1 MAFLNESG
9 LTRYDGKLKGLIAGA
24 YSASATYDVGD
35 YCIHGGSLYKCTT
48 AIAAAEAWTSD
59 HWTKINLADE
69 IDAAKEDL
77 EKLKLDVADAYS
89 ASDAHAVGDYVVRN
103 SVLYRCTTAIG
114 SGGEMWNAAHWTTVN
129 IGDELVAIKAGIDLL
144 EEDLADEYSSSSTYA
159 VGDYCMKDGVLYRC
173 TTAISTAE
181 AWTSGHWTAAQV
193 GDELCDLKGSLTSI
207 QGQITA
213 NVETSTTA
221 SKAYSAGEYL
231 VLNGTLYRVALD
243 IQNGSTITI
252 GTNVIS
258 CNMGTELTALTKEI
272 SDNIEKSG
280 AVTTGTI
287 DSAICFK
294 KGNVVFASGR
304 IYGMTNQVATGNFFV
319 LPNGFAPKQVIYGNA
334 YIAANGSLIPTFC
347 IIRPSGNVALSHS
360 STLQIDQVYFSC
372 SFPI

>member
-48 AIAAAEAWTSD
+48 AIAAAEAWTSG

-114 SGGEMWNAAHWTTVN
+114 SGGETWNAAHWTTVN

-193 GDELCDLKGSLTSI
+193 GDELCDLQGSLNAMKPS
-207 QGQITA
+207 QIEIYPNASTPWA
-213 NVETSTTA
+213 NP
-221 SKAYSAGEYL
+221 
-231 VLNGTLYRVALD
+231 N
-243 IQNGSTITI
+243 TII
-252 GTNVIS
+252 G
-258 CNMGTELTALTKEI
+258 
-272 SDNIEKSG
+272 
-280 AVTTGTI
+280 
-287 DSAICFK
+287 FQ
-294 KGNVVFASGR
+294 ASGG
-304 IYGMTNQVATGNFFV
+304 IITLSTADGLGFSITSGGGTSGWKTVGAVATGYRPSNYRYTLAYAYDGTGV
-319 LPNGFAPKQVIYGNA
+319 TATYVCRISAAGSIQIMALPDNVTVYFNIT
-334 YIAANGSLIPTFC
+334 YIAA
-347 IIRPSGNVALSHS
+347 
-360 STLQIDQVYFSC
+360 
-372 SFPI
+372 